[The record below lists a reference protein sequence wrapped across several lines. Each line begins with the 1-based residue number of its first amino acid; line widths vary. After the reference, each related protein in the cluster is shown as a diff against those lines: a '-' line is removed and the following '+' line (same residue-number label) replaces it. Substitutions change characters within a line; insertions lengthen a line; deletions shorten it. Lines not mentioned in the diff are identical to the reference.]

1 MRRLQNHQKKR
12 EQLKR
17 KLPQKRKQL
26 QKNLPSKRQLKISIE
41 I

>member
-1 MRRLQNHQKKR
+1 MRRLQNHRKKR